1 MTMRCRGVS
10 SDRSSGCECIVGCVQ
25 TIRIML
31 TSVLDAS
38 GSLSNTGGV
47 RCRRWR
53 EAATNF
59 VEAIDIR

>member
-1 MTMRCRGVS
+1 M
-10 SDRSSGCECIVGCVQ
+10 Q

-47 RCRRWR
+47 RCWHWR
-53 EAATNF
+53 EAGTNF